1 MKHLLLLRHAK
12 SSWENP
18 QCSDFD
24 RPLAPQGKQ
33 VIPLMGR
40 VLNSME
46 PSLEKV
52 FSSPAKRAIE
62 TTRGVIQEIS
72 RPPVLEEYP
81 SLYLAELT
89 TFLQLTHS
97 LSPKLTNVMFV
108 GHNPGITSFCDWLC
122 FGEGLGSTSLRTAN
136 LAWLELDIENWEDT
150 TSGCGV
156 LRALIPS
163 KLIKSLFKDS
173 HFQ

>member
-12 SSWENP
+12 SSWINP

-24 RPLAPQGKQ
+24 RPLAPRAKH

-40 VLNSME
+40 VLNSIR

-62 TTRGVIQEIS
+62 TSRGVIQEIS
-72 RPPVLEEYP
+72 RPPVLEEHP
-81 SLYLAELT
+81 PLYLAELS
-89 TFLQLTHS
+89 TFLKLTHS
-97 LSPKLTNVMFV
+97 LSPEINNVMFV

-122 FGEGLGSTSLRTAN
+122 FGDGFGSIRLRTAN
-136 LAWLELDIENWEDT
+136 LAWLELDIKNWEET
-150 TSGCGV
+150 SSGCGE

-163 KLIKSLFKDS
+163 KLIKSLLKDS
-173 HFQ
+173 VF